1 MWHTCTGLPKQFQH
15 FFLLS
20 IFICSFV
27 ASKKQVDVV
36 DTVLEHEAEAPTS
49 GLDMLRDSLTR
60 RLAGPDE
67 VANDLRGF
75 LVELL
80 EAIRYVE

>member
-1 MWHTCTGLPKQFQH
+1 M
-15 FFLLS
+15 
-20 IFICSFV
+20 
-27 ASKKQVDVV
+27 DVV